1 MSWVQQLCSLADT
14 YVSRSHHLHA
24 HARRGAGAPGGY
36 APCVCWP
43 PRLAGLEVQGYP
55 AIVFVPSG
63 STAVDAVSFDLG
75 DRTADN
81 LALFVAANAPSFTKK

>member
-43 PRLAGLEVQGYP
+43 PRLAGLEPRAEAHTLHG
-55 AIVFVPSG
+55 AH
-63 STAVDAVSFDLG
+63 A
-75 DRTADN
+75 RC
-81 LALFVAANAPSFTKK
+81 AAAR